1 MLGIIPVRKALLP
14 KILFFGGV
22 IFCFFS
28 GALYGKGKTEEEDQI
43 FHNEQ
48 WVLAVTNFDVSALDP
63 SRQIIGEVISR
74 SLVESLGSVDRHF
87 RISREY
93 AYYEDYAWVKARSAA
108 AKSLLTKRT
117 ERDMLL
123 FRGDPEW
130 KYRNN
135 LKAMDGEIKK
145 LEEALQKIEAEM
157 PLVVTEPV
165 LQFTEDSNKG
175 IFPAPPSKG
184 GEYRFCQNQKAD
196 AFLTGAVSE
205 YYGRIYVSLRLY
217 TLYTRS
223 FDYEDSIIFSSDKTL
238 QAVGELAD
246 RLVAAVSGAGPAAIA
261 VHAEPENAVILIK
274 ESYAGRGEA
283 PPREHPPGE
292 TKVEVFADN
301 YEPLS
306 VPVELFAGELA
317 ELYINLRPLSRTALT
332 VTVPGG
338 EGSSVYHGALYIG
351 QTPLGIDI
359 FPNQFDYI
367 WVETP
372 QGETGKAAF
381 KRDIAYSG
389 DAGVLEIKTA
399 LPLPPDSKPAET
411 ARRRFYGTYG
421 KFWIV
426 LPLMIIMTGLSQ
438 NYASAHA
445 YNIQA
450 SQNDPGY
457 DGAILYDEAMNYHYV
472 SRAFWMAFGLTI
484 TEAVYRIYRYTQA
497 SGKGTPSIVK

>member
-1 MLGIIPVRKALLP
+1 V
-14 KILFFGGV
+14 V
-22 IFCFFS
+22 FCFFS
-28 GALYGKGKTEEEDQI
+28 GPLYGKGKAEEEEPV

-48 WVLAVTNFDVSALDP
+48 WVLAVTRFDAASLGP

-74 SLVESLGSVDRHF
+74 SLVESLNSVDRRF

-108 AKSLLTKRT
+108 AKALLTKRG
-117 ERDMLL
+117 ERDLLL

-135 LKAMDGEIKK
+135 LKAMDGDLKK
-145 LEEALQKIEAEM
+145 LEENLQKIEAEM

-165 LQFTEDSNKG
+165 LQFTEDNNKG
-175 IFPAPPSKG
+175 IFPAPPPKG

-196 AFLTGAVSE
+196 AFLAGTVSE
-205 YYGRIYVSLRLY
+205 YYGRIYVNLRLY

-223 FDYEDSIIFSSDKTL
+223 FDYEDSIIFSSDNTI

-246 RLVAAVSGAGPAAIA
+246 RLVAAVSGAGPAAIT

-274 ESYAGRGEA
+274 ESFAGRGEA

-292 TKVEVFADN
+292 TTVEVFADN

-306 VPVELFAGELA
+306 IPVELFAGELA
-317 ELYINLRPLSRTALT
+317 ELYINLRPLSRAALT
-332 VTVPGG
+332 VTAPGR

-351 QTPLGIDI
+351 QTPLSIDI
-359 FPNQFDYI
+359 FSNQFDYI
-367 WVETP
+367 WAETP

-389 DAGVLEIKTA
+389 DAGILELKTA
-399 LPLPPDSKPAET
+399 VPLPPDSKPVET

-421 KFWIV
+421 KFWIA
-426 LPLMIIMTGLSQ
+426 LPLMIIMSGLST
-438 NYASAHA
+438 NYTNAHA
-445 YNIQA
+445 YNVQA
-450 SQNDPGY
+450 SQNNAEY
-457 DGAILYDEAMNYHYV
+457 NGAVLYDEAMNYHYI
-472 SRAFWMAFGLTI
+472 SRAFWMVFGLTM
-484 TEAVYRIYRYTQA
+484 TETVYRIYRYTQA
-497 SGKGTPSIVK
+497 SGKGTASIVK